1 MDDYVDSMAGWEPC
15 LINMLVTYV
24 DTKMNVRRRLQQI
37 FLLSSVLSTTP
48 AGQPICKEKRSSELF
63 FKNKNKTIEIVWE
76 FPRSSDG

>member
-1 MDDYVDSMAGWEPC
+1 MIETHTHTHFFISPSPQ
-15 LINMLVTYV
+15 NST
-24 DTKMNVRRRLQQI
+24 TKTRNRRKKEEET
-37 FLLSSVLSTTP
+37 FWNFSTTP